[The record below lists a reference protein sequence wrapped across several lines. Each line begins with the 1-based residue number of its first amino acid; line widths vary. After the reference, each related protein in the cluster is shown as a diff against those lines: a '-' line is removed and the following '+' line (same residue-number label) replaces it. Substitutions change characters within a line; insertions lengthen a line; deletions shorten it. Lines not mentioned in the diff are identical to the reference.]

1 MLEANSEANNPPL
14 ATNTLPTITLN
25 VHHSNLMLSYINHS
39 NLMLS
44 FVIWSKK
51 KLESMDNK
59 QQRKGDKINEVQNN
73 DWTGHDFKGNSNGS
87 NIVHS
92 LHLQLTPCTAEFVTS
107 IRIQV

>member
-1 MLEANSEANNPPL
+1 LTVMLEANSEANNPPL

-51 KLESMDNK
+51 NLDSMDNK

-73 DWTGHDFKGNSNGS
+73 DWTGLYMTLRVTLMDQTLY
-87 NIVHS
+87 IVCTFSALRVLLS
-92 LHLQLTPCTAEFVTS
+92 L
-107 IRIQV
+107 